1 MATMTIASLQI
12 NTGYSTYPSE
22 LRNRYV
28 VTKTINVPGRPWPRR
43 VGYWQWHINDQAS
56 VHLDAPLLW
65 TLIEVRIVEVLSPD
79 LYRCIITC
87 FDGSLTRLAGL
98 SIGDELR
105 VEHQHFFAH
114 WAPGQTREEGE
125 GTQKVYEDGSTRRQM
140 LIPGNE
146 RIH

>member
-1 MATMTIASLQI
+1 MTIASLQI
-12 NTGYSTYPSE
+12 NTGYTTYSSE
-22 LRNRYV
+22 INNRYV
-28 VTKTINVPGRPWPRR
+28 VTKTINVPGRRPRQ
-43 VGYWQWHINDQAS
+43 VGYWQRHINDQAS

-79 LYRCIITC
+79 LYRWIITC

-105 VEHQHFFAH
+105 VENQHFFAH
-114 WAPGQTREEGE
+114 WGPGQTREDGE
-125 GTQKVYEDGSTRRQM
+125 GTHKVFEDGSTRRQM
-140 LIPGNE
+140 LIPGSE